1 MLMISLKA
9 HFDGQAIQLDEPAEL
24 PCDAQLLVTV
34 LSPVPL
40 EAAAESGPLSASCR
54 ADIEAWI
61 QNAETLAADVEAI
74 DGPRLQAAVTE
85 IRRQAREL
93 ARRSAETSQ

>member
-1 MLMISLKA
+1 MPTIHLKA
-9 HFDGQAIQLDEPAEL
+9 HFDGHAIQLDEPAEL
-24 PCDAQLLVTV
+24 PCHAPLEVTV
-34 LSPVPL
+34 LLQAPL
-40 EAAAESGPLSASCR
+40 DSERDVEPLSEARR

-61 QNAETLAADVEAI
+61 ENATSLAAGVEAS

-93 ARRSAETSQ
+93 ARRGAETSP